1 MTGSVDGDAASAAS
15 DGGFLRGPPADRPSD
30 GSLRSHGAG
39 LPADGPRRSPPP
51 GVPATC
57 TLRPGDPRFPKQLL
71 TIRPRPK
78 VLFACG
84 DLGVL
89 DQPIVAIVGSRRP
102 TRYGIK
108 VAYEAA
114 REAARAG
121 LVVASGLARGL
132 DARAHRGAL
141 DGGGKTIAVL
151 GCGFGVPYPRENVDL
166 LETIPRNGLLL
177 SELAPG
183 SRPTRWSFPAR
194 NRIIVGLT
202 RCLLVVEGRAKGGTS
217 NTVRWMQEHNG
228 TVLAV
233 PGRIDEPVAEGPNR
247 LIQDGAWPYLSPQ
260 DLLDQFEL
268 TWDGGAQPRVA
279 TSTTESGAG
288 ESRSPAGPRRAP
300 CERSEP
306 SDRRG
311 AAGVAGEPAWSV
323 DSAAGAAD
331 YEALESDVLE
341 ALSGLAQAEA
351 TVYDLV
357 TPDPVHVDRIAERA
371 GLAHGTLLAALSS
384 LEIKGLVTQLP
395 GKQFRLAS

>member
-1 MTGSVDGDAASAAS
+1 MTGSLDGDAASAAS
-15 DGGFLRGPPADRPSD
+15 DGG
-30 GSLRSHGAG
+30 
-39 LPADGPRRSPPP
+39 
-51 GVPATC
+51 PATY
-57 TLRPGDPRFPKQLL
+57 TLRLGDPRFPKRLL
-71 TIRPRPK
+71 TIRPQPK

-89 DQPIVAIVGSRRP
+89 DQPIVAIVGSRHP

-166 LETIPRNGLLL
+166 LETIPQNGLLL

-194 NRIIVGLT
+194 NRIIAGLT

-217 NTVRWMQEHNG
+217 NTVRWMQERNG

-260 DLLDQFEL
+260 DLLDQFHL
-268 TWDGGAQPRVA
+268 TWDGGAQPGGA
-279 TSTTESGAG
+279 TYPTEPGAG

-306 SDRRG
+306 SDRRR
-311 AAGVAGEPAWSV
+311 AAGVAGEPAWSLN
-323 DSAAGAAD
+323 GAEGTPEF
-331 YEALESDVLE
+331 EALESDVLE